1 VEFTMATWTLKF
13 GHGLFDFLH
22 LRRPAAVRAPR
33 TAAVTPRASR
43 QVSERRAEAM
53 RGFFPKLSAWLA
65 HHSYLAE
72 MSEVDR
78 YLSQAGNILDLEQRI
93 RRIERQAGVFR
104 LD

>member
-1 VEFTMATWTLKF
+1 MATWTLKF
-13 GHGLFDFLH
+13 GHGLSDFLH
-22 LRRPAAVRAPR
+22 LRRPAAVRTRQAPCAESR
-33 TAAVTPRASR
+33 GARAVG
-43 QVSERRAEAM
+43 ERRAEAM

-78 YLSQAGNILDLEQRI
+78 YLSRANNIFDLEQRI

-104 LD
+104 VD

>member
-1 VEFTMATWTLKF
+1 MATWTLKF

-22 LRRPAAVRAPR
+22 LRKPAAVRAQR
-33 TAAVTPRASR
+33 AAFAPPQASR
-43 QVSERRAEAM
+43 AVSERRAQAM

-78 YLSQAGNILDLEQRI
+78 YLSQANNIFDLEQRI